1 MPPPV
6 STTREAILDRALDLV
21 RREGLEALTA
31 RNLSGKLGCSVAPL
45 YRTWGSMKDLEE
57 AVLRRARELLE
68 ARIARCDH
76 RDPFRAVGLGMVLFA
91 RDEPQFYRGL
101 FLSPRPKHQEA
112 RSFLLSVEGVM
123 EAVPWLGLL
132 TPEARRELLGEM
144 SAYTQG
150 LALLC
155 LSGELEDRSDEALDR
170 RMGRV
175 GWAVIRSFLE
185 DAGIPIPEEGEGT

>member
-1 MPPPV
+1 
-6 STTREAILDRALDLV
+6 
-21 RREGLEALTA
+21 
-31 RNLSGKLGCSVAPL
+31 
-45 YRTWGSMKDLEE
+45 
-57 AVLRRARELLE
+57 
-68 ARIARCDH
+68 
-76 RDPFRAVGLGMVLFA
+76 
-91 RDEPQFYRGL
+91 
-101 FLSPRPKHQEA
+101 
-112 RSFLLSVEGVM
+112 M